1 MCDRSCRRSLQR
13 PRRRSRNS
21 MPSACA
27 HGSFSMRWRSADATI
42 GASLTVAQHSRRWQ
56 PRCYSTTA
64 WAGSA
69 RRRCWWRC
77 SQAAAQSRERRR
89 RRPSPPPCPPP
100 PSRPTSASWPIRMAA
115 GCSTA
120 TAAPRRRTP
129 GSGSP
134 PERPR
139 RLPRRP
145 PASRARCI
153 LRKLFC
159 WRGGRVGRRQ
169 PPAKRLQGQKLCPGF
184 ESLPLRHAPLAQVD
198 RASDYE
204 SGGQRFESSR
214 AHHSLDEAFMREALD
229 EARRG
234 LADGEVPVGAVVV
247 VGGAIVGRARNA
259 PVALTDPTAHAEVL
273 ALRAAGLETGNY
285 RLTGATLYATVEPC
299 AMCCGAA
306 LHARVTRVVYGAADP
321 KAGAVTSL
329 YRLLDDSRLNHRAT
343 ATGGILADESAALLR
358 RFFES
363 RR

>member
-1 MCDRSCRRSLQR
+1 
-13 PRRRSRNS
+13 
-21 MPSACA
+21 MPSA
-27 HGSFSMRWRSADATI
+27 DART
-42 GASLTVAQHSRRWQ
+42 GASLTVGQDSSRWQ

-69 RRRCWWRC
+69 QRRCWWRC
-77 SQAAAQSRERRR
+77 SRAAAQSRARRLRRR
-89 RRPSPPPCPPP
+89 RPPPCPPP
-100 PSRPTSASWPIRMAA
+100 SSRPTSASWPIRTAA

-120 TAAPRRRTP
+120 TAAPPRRTP

-134 PERPR
+134 PERLR

-145 PASRARCI
+145 PANRARCI
-153 LRKLFC
+153 LRKLFR

-214 AHHSLDEAFMREALD
+214 AHHSLDETFMREALD

-247 VGGAIVGRARNA
+247 VAGGIVGRARNA
-259 PVALTDPTAHAEVL
+259 PGALADPTAHAEGL
-273 ALRAAGLETGNY
+273 ALRAAGLETGHY
-285 RLTGATLYATVEPC
+285 RFAGAPPYATGRPC
-299 AMCCGAA
+299 PVG
-306 LHARVTRVVYGAADP
+306 RG
-321 KAGAVTSL
+321 
-329 YRLLDDSRLNHRAT
+329 
-343 ATGGILADESAALLR
+343 
-358 RFFES
+358 
-363 RR
+363 